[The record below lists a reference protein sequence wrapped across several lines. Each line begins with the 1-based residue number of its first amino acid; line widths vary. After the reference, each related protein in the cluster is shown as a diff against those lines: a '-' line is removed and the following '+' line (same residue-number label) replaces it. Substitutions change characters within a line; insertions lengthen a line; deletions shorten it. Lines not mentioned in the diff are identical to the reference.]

1 MKLKNLACAM
11 LVVLGLASCTA
22 ESDAFL
28 NEVETSVSLERS
40 FNATCVD
47 YQKGG
52 KNDLNL
58 DELVPV
64 SNEEAVA
71 ILQVLRDHK
80 DLTESNSVKAT
91 EGAPGQTFLT
101 ISAEQCVDN
110 CHTLELQLEMI
121 TYADDNSLFY
131 KSSKTCA
138 KSANYVWNLTG
149 FGLTTN
155 GADGTYRLEC
165 TSNLYFKVVEDV
177 VQYVKVPV
185 KLNGIYNPANHDV
198 KFTYSF

>member
-1 MKLKNLACAM
+1 M
-11 LVVLGLASCTA
+11 LVILGLASCTA

-28 NEVETSVSLERS
+28 NEVETSVSLEKT

-47 YQKGG
+47 YQARG
-52 KNDLNL
+52 NEDLDL

-64 SNEEAVA
+64 STEEAIA
-71 ILQVLRDHK
+71 ILQVLREHK
-80 DLTESNSVKAT
+80 DLTESTSVKAT

-101 ISAEQCVDN
+101 VSAEQCVDN
-110 CHTLELQLEMI
+110 CHTLELQLHMI

-131 KSSKTCA
+131 KSSKTYA
-138 KSANYVWNLTG
+138 KASNYQWNLTG

-155 GADGTYRLEC
+155 GADGTYKLEC

-177 VQYVKVPV
+177 VKYVQVPV
-185 KLNGIYNPANHDV
+185 TLSGTYNPANHSV